1 MRVAMQSFF
10 IDSPSHFLFIA
21 HRYYCNIILIKSTG
35 YCVYPVVVCS
45 QSPQVIVIW
54 SFSKRY
60 WRSMA
65 RFPLAAGMLFGV
77 IPGLVRT
84 VRCGPETG
92 FRHERFSG
100 SYPGVLFSLALVPVH
115 LRVV

>member
-1 MRVAMQSFF
+1 
-10 IDSPSHFLFIA
+10 
-21 HRYYCNIILIKSTG
+21 
-35 YCVYPVVVCS
+35 
-45 QSPQVIVIW
+45 
-54 SFSKRY
+54 
-60 WRSMA
+60 MA

-77 IPGLVRT
+77 IPGLIRT

-115 LRVV
+115 LRVVVAPGSPHHPGILSFRSGSGSCQ